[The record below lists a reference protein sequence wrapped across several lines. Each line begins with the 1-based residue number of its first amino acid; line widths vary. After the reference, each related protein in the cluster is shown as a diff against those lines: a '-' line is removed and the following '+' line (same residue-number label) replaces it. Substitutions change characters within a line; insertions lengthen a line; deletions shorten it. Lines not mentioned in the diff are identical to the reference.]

1 MPRQVKKILW
11 VVIFTFSLVAAV
23 GLSLWREA
31 KRPGR
36 VWVLASE
43 KSISEADSF
52 GGLGSYEYGVQI
64 GKTENTTLRT
74 EEKIANGFRARGGT
88 CMVTHD
94 KATADYRAT
103 ISVTRTP
110 GSVDHFGDA
119 ELSVVKRNGDVV
131 LSQTF
136 SQYRSFGEQDDIGQQ
151 PIKALTNLLC
161 KKETL

>member
-1 MPRQVKKILW
+1 
-11 VVIFTFSLVAAV
+11 
-23 GLSLWREA
+23 
-31 KRPGR
+31 
-36 VWVLASE
+36 
-43 KSISEADSF
+43 
-52 GGLGSYEYGVQI
+52 
-64 GKTENTTLRT
+64 
-74 EEKIANGFRARGGT
+74 
-88 CMVTHD
+88 MVTHD

-151 PIKALTNLLC
+151 PIKALTNLPC
-161 KKETL
+161 KKEAL

>member
-1 MPRQVKKILW
+1 MPRTVKEILL
-11 VVIFTFSLVAAV
+11 VTVPICFLVAAV
-23 GLSLWREA
+23 GFSLWREA
-31 KRPGR
+31 KRPKR
-36 VWVLASE
+36 VWVVASE
-43 KSISEADSF
+43 KSISEAEGDN
-52 GGLGSYEYGVQI
+52 YGDQI

-74 EEKIANGFRARGGT
+74 EEEIADGFRARGDA
-88 CMVTHD
+88 CMVLTHD
-94 KATADYRAT
+94 KANADYRAT

-136 SQYRSFGEQDDIGQQ
+136 SQYRSFGEQDDIGER

-161 KKETL
+161 KNEAK